1 MMTDMAIA
9 EVKSHAELVEK
20 IKKLENSYLLL
31 YKSGTEKS
39 DCAYKN
45 LTKAAEKVKDT
56 NVFMADVAQ
65 VRDIHPVYNITSA
78 PSLLEFNKDN
88 YVNVIKGC
96 HDENYYA
103 ALFENAVYVAQ
114 AKKEGKKLP
123 QVTVYS
129 TPTCSWCNTLK
140 AYLRKNNIRFR
151 DIDVSKDQKAAEA
164 MVKRSGQQ
172 GVPQTD
178 IDGQIIVGFDK
189 ARINQLLNIKG

>member
-1 MMTDMAIA
+1 MAIA

-56 NVFMADVAQ
+56 NVFMADVAH
-65 VRDIHPVYNITSA
+65 VRDIHPAYNITSA

-96 HDENYYA
+96 HDENYYT

>member
-1 MMTDMAIA
+1 MVDMAIE
-9 EVKSHAELVEK
+9 EVKSHSELVEK
-20 IKKLENSYLLL
+20 IKDLENSYLLL

-39 DCAYKN
+39 DCAFKN
-45 LTKAAEKVKDT
+45 LKQATEKVKET
-56 NVFMADVAQ
+56 NVFVADVSQ

-88 YVNVIKGC
+88 FVNVIKGC
-96 HDENYYA
+96 QEDSFYA

-123 QVTVYS
+123 SVTVYS

-151 DIDVSKDQKAAEA
+151 DVDVSKDQKAAEA

-189 ARINQLLNIKG
+189 AKINQLLNIKG

>member
-1 MMTDMAIA
+1 MMTDMPIA
-9 EVKSHAELVEK
+9 EVKSHTELVQK
-20 IKKLENSYLLL
+20 IKDLENSYLLL
-31 YKSGTEKS
+31 YKSGTDKS
-39 DCAYKN
+39 DCAYQN
-45 LTKAAEKVKDT
+45 LLKAAEKVKDT
-56 NVFMADVAQ
+56 NVFIADVSQ

-78 PSLLEFNKDN
+78 PSLLEFNKTN

-96 HDENYYA
+96 QDDNYYA

-114 AKKEGKKLP
+114 AKKEGKKIP
-123 QVTVYS
+123 SVTVYS

-151 DIDVSKDQKAAEA
+151 DVDVSKDQKAAEA

-178 IDGQIIVGFDK
+178 INGEIIVGFDK
-189 ARINQLLNIKG
+189 ARINQLLDIKG

>member
-1 MMTDMAIA
+1 MAIA